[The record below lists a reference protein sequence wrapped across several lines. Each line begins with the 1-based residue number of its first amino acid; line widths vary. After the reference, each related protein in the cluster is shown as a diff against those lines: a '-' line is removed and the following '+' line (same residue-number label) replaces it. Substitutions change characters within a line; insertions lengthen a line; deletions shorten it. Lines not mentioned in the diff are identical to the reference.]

1 MIMSVSPGL
10 LLKLPT
16 PMICH
21 SNPTVPMKAA
31 PML

>member
-1 MIMSVSPGL
+1 MSVSPGM

-16 PMICH
+16 PMICQ

-31 PML
+31 LV